1 MKIKSYSNAEV
12 DSCRKAGKITAT
24 ILDELNSIIK
34 EGISTSEIDEFCL
47 TRIQELGGTP
57 APLFY
62 RGFPKSTCTSLNHVI
77 CHGIPNYNRNLQKGD
92 ILNVDVTT
100 IVDGW
105 HGDSSRMYKVG
116 DISIKA
122 NNLCKVT
129 HDCLIESIDEIKVGE
144 PISLIGKK
152 IEDIATSNNFSVVRD
167 FCGHGVG
174 LKFHENPSILH
185 YYDSEYDNIKFI
197 NGMIFTIEPM
207 INAGKYQSK
216 ILSDGWT
223 AVTKDKTLSAQ
234 YEHTIYI
241 NGDNVEILTESP
253 NKAFYN

>member
-12 DSCRKAGKITAT
+12 DSCRKACKITAT

-34 EGISTSEIDEFCL
+34 GGISTSEIDEFCL

-77 CHGIPNYNRNLQKGD
+77 CHGIPNYNRNLQNGD

-100 IVDGW
+100 IIDGW

-116 DISIKA
+116 EVSIKA

-129 HDCLIESIDEIKVGE
+129 HDCLIESIL
-144 PISLIGKK
+144 SLIH
-152 IEDIATSNNFSVVRD
+152 I
-167 FCGHGVG
+167 
-174 LKFHENPSILH
+174 
-185 YYDSEYDNIKFI
+185 
-197 NGMIFTIEPM
+197 
-207 INAGKYQSK
+207 
-216 ILSDGWT
+216 
-223 AVTKDKTLSAQ
+223 
-234 YEHTIYI
+234 
-241 NGDNVEILTESP
+241 
-253 NKAFYN
+253 